1 MSSLAPAPLSATR
14 RRLALL
20 SLAMGGFGIGA
31 TEFVAMGLLPNIAHQ
46 LLPTAYAASAEDAT
60 AHAGILISAYAL
72 GVVIGAP
79 TIAATTSRMPR
90 KKLLLM
96 LLAAFVVGSVA
107 SAVLPTFGLVVL
119 ARFVAGLPHGAYFGI
134 ASLAAA
140 NLMGPGNRGK
150 GVAFVMAGLTI
161 SNVVGVPLITALGQ
175 AAGWRVAYGVVATIF
190 ALTFIAVAIALPH
203 QPAAEG
209 ASIKRELSAF
219 GKPQVWLVMG
229 VGAIGFGG
237 FFAVDS
243 YVSTA
248 VTQGAGA
255 PEAVVPF
262 VLVGIGLG
270 MTVGNLLGGWGSDKS
285 IGKTLVVGFTGLLVA
300 LAGYALTSHA
310 IAGIFVFAFL
320 LGTFSSMISPAIQTR
335 LMVVAGD
342 SQVIAAALNHSAFNI
357 GNSLGAFLG
366 GVVIAAGL
374 GAGAPAWVGFVLA
387 LFGIALTA
395 ISFAAQRRST
405 RRDGL
410 TGATPA
416 TQPVPIAGL

>member
-1 MSSLAPAPLSATR
+1 
-14 RRLALL
+14 
-20 SLAMGGFGIGA
+20 MGGFGIGA